1 MRRRSGGGNQRCTSP
16 VLNLTIVYR
25 TTPLL
30 RFRGWLTL
38 SPLALLS
45 FPSTPANF
53 LISAIK
59 FADCY
64 SRAGF
69 PWSLSKGSACA
80 NSFAGGATIVNKSFS
95 LNNGG
100 VGPQTHNL
108 PTTTSTTTIG
118 PQTKANYSTRKHSR
132 GLRPH
137 KRWWRRTKYAK
148 NCAHD
153 YMYPNTRTP
162 RPKPHTALHT
172 YISTYVRH
180 GACSHSVFT
189 IIKS

>member
-1 MRRRSGGGNQRCTSP
+1 MRRRSGGGNQRCTST
-16 VLNLTIVYR
+16 VFNLTTVYR

-38 SPLALLS
+38 SRLALLS

-53 LISAIK
+53 LISALK

-80 NSFAGGATIVNKSFS
+80 NSFAGGATLVNKAFPKIMAALDHRHITCRQQPPRPPSD
-95 LNNGG
+95 LRQKPIIQQG
-100 VGPQTHNL
+100 
-108 PTTTSTTTIG
+108 ST
-118 PQTKANYSTRKHSR
+118 
-132 GLRPH
+132 LRPL

-148 NCAHD
+148 NCAHE